1 MVPNP
6 SIGNVPRSLP
16 MPAAPTLPQFPAAQ
30 YMPTYNEPAQPLFV
44 WPVPVS
50 HDTAFVGKSRLG
62 PDSLTT
68 SQMR

>member
-1 MVPNP
+1 MQNP

-16 MPAAPTLPQFPAAQ
+16 FPVSPTLPQ
-30 YMPTYNEPAQPLFV
+30 MPNAVYRSTYNEPSVPLFT

-50 HDTAFVGKSRLG
+50 HDTAYVGRPRLG

-68 SQMR
+68 AQVR